1 MQHLEVSNFNNFN
14 QFRWETGKQENINKN
29 LPADKQFLV
38 TRGVPCEKRIK
49 DLQKFHED
57 NAAEMER
64 DVEDGWVE
72 TTNPENQTGQ
82 DE

>member
-1 MQHLEVSNFNNFN
+1 MILIKL
-14 QFRWETGKQENINKN
+14 RWETGKQENINKN

-57 NAAEMER
+57 NAADMER

-72 TTNPENQTGQ
+72 TTNPENKTGQ